1 MTDQQPHRP
10 PLRGAN
16 RYAAFKDFKQDNTA
30 PTDRK
35 DLFTV
40 IINAASEKGNTM
52 DEQQFLIDV
61 IFKPIEPGIRLRP
74 EETQLLL
81 AYMGEILKGIEN
93 EETLLVE
100 AKSANEDGGGQ

>member
-10 PLRGAN
+10 PFRGAN

-30 PTDRK
+30 PLNRK
-35 DLFTV
+35 ELFTV
-40 IINAASEKGNTM
+40 IINAASEKGKPM

-61 IFKPIEPGIRLRP
+61 IFKPIEPGLRLRP

-81 AYMGEILKGIEN
+81 AYIGEILKEIEG
-93 EETLLVE
+93 EESSGE
-100 AKSANEDGGGQ
+100 PA